1 LWWYIGF
8 AKEKN
13 GGGIM
18 AEGLI
23 ILTGGKSSRMGTNK
37 ALLPIEGKT
46 NIEHT
51 IETLGPLF
59 AHTLLVTNAPD
70 MYSWLNVPL
79 TTDRYPGLGPLAG
92 IHAGLLASPCDK
104 NLVVACDMPF
114 VSVSLASYL
123 VNLEENVDAIV
134 PSWESQLQPLF
145 AVYRRN
151 CLSTM
156 EKCLIEGKLR
166 IVNFLNQL
174 SVRFVE
180 TEELKLV
187 IQNEEPFT
195 NMNTPE
201 EYERVLAKKRL

>member
-1 LWWYIGF
+1 
-8 AKEKN
+8 
-13 GGGIM
+13 
-18 AEGLI
+18 
-23 ILTGGKSSRMGTNK
+23 
-37 ALLPIEGKT
+37 
-46 NIEHT
+46 
-51 IETLGPLF
+51 
-59 AHTLLVTNAPD
+59 